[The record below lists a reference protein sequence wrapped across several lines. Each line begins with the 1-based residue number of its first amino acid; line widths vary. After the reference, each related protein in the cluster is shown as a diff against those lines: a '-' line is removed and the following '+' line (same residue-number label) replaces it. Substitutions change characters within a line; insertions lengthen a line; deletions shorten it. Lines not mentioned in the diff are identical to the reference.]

1 MNFQTAF
8 FHWGRGGV
16 CVWLGGGGRGGGAVV
31 ERGNDMELEGFY
43 ESFIDHILS
52 KFHMSS
58 TFTCLL
64 HINVSVVFF
73 EGDKLTN

>member
-1 MNFQTAF
+1 MCG
-8 FHWGRGGV
+8 W
-16 CVWLGGGGRGGGAVV
+16 GGGGERGGGAVV